1 MHVFISCYTQLHILG
16 CCHQLKKQ
24 NTEINMSFQTPITIS
39 DAIERIES
47 NKFLLPAIQREFIW
61 SHSKIE
67 WLFDSI
73 MRNYPISSFLL
84 WNVEES
90 TSKNYRF
97 YKFINEYRER
107 YKTHN
112 EEISTNG
119 INSFNA
125 VLDGQQRLTSLYLGL
140 KGSFGYKEYR
150 RKWEDTEWSIPT
162 RHLYLNISNE
172 LTEEEDGRIYEFSF
186 LEKDLTQERE
196 VYETEDKNWFKV
208 GAILNYSDDETF
220 DNFVE
225 EFENS
230 FSRKAIRQLRRTI
243 VEKPIINYFLEK
255 EQSLDKALNIFIRIN
270 SGGEPLNFSDLLM
283 SIAVANWTQKDA
295 RKEIH
300 KLVDT
305 VRDKGYSISKD
316 LVLKSFLYLHSKD
329 IKFRVTNFSKENA
342 KEFET
347 EWEQIRDAIL
357 STFDLIKSFGF
368 TDFTLTSKNAVI
380 PIIYYLYHKGI
391 YRDYSNKI
399 EFKQDRENIKKWLHI
414 VLIKRLFGGTS
425 DNVLSQM
432 RRAFTDNISET
443 KIKPEISNFPIDTIF
458 NHIRKDT
465 SVGEEFIEE
474 TLFTQIDNQYAFS
487 ILSLLYPNLDY
498 KNNNFHKDHVHPAST
513 YKNLSEEN
521 KEKYGW
527 RTFNSIYN
535 LQMLDANENMSKND
549 LNLKDWV
556 EKETNENNREQFL
569 NLHIIPNLDLSLDN
583 FSEYHE
589 KRKEILMD
597 KLKTLLN

>member
-1 MHVFISCYTQLHILG
+1 
-16 CCHQLKKQ
+16 
-24 NTEINMSFQTPITIS
+24 MSFQTPITIS
-39 DAIERIES
+39 DAIKKIES
-47 NKFLLPAIQREFIW
+47 NQFLLPAIQREFIW

-73 MRNYPISSFLL
+73 MRNYPISSFLF
-84 WNVEES
+84 WKVEEN

-119 INSFNA
+119 ISSFNA

-172 LTEEEDGRIYEFSF
+172 LTEEEDGRNYEFSF
-186 LEKDLTQERE
+186 LEKDQTKELDLY
-196 VYETEDKNWFKV
+196 VTEEKSWFKV
-208 GAILNYSDDETF
+208 GAILNYSDEETF

-225 EFENS
+225 EFDNA

-243 VEKPIINYFLEK
+243 VEKPIINYFLEE

-300 KLVDT
+300 KLVDS
-305 VRDKGYSISKD
+305 VRDKGYTISKD
-316 LVLKSFLYLHSKD
+316 LVLKSFLYLHSRD

-347 EWEQIRDAIL
+347 EWEQIRDTIL

-391 YRDYSNKI
+391 YRDYPNKI
-399 EFKQDRENIKKWLHI
+399 EFKEDRERIKKWLHI

-432 RRAFTDNISET
+432 RRTFTDNVSEI
-443 KIKPEISNFPIDTIF
+443 KIKSEIVTFPIDNIF

-474 TLFTQIDNQYAFS
+474 TLFTQMDNQYAFS

-513 YKNLSEEN
+513 YKKLSDEN

-527 RTFNSIYN
+527 HTFNSIYN
-535 LQMLDANENMSKND
+535 LQMLDANENMSKN
-549 LNLKDWV
+549 NLSLKEWV
-556 EKETNENNREQFL
+556 EKETNEYNKEQFL
-569 NLHIIPNLDLSLDN
+569 NLHIIPNIDFSLEN
-583 FSEYHE
+583 FDEYIE
-589 KRKEILMD
+589 KRKGILMER
-597 KLKTLLN
+597 LKTLLN

>member
-1 MHVFISCYTQLHILG
+1 
-16 CCHQLKKQ
+16 
-24 NTEINMSFQTPITIS
+24 MSFQTPITIS

-73 MRNYPISSFLL
+73 MRNYPISSFLF
-84 WNVEES
+84 WNVEEN

-150 RKWEDTEWSIPT
+150 RKWEDTERNIPT

-186 LEKDLTQERE
+186 LEKDLTQEHE
-196 VYETEDKNWFKV
+196 VYETDNKNWFKV

-225 EFENS
+225 EFDSS

-243 VEKPIINYFLEK
+243 LEKPIINYFLEK
-255 EQSLDKALNIFIRIN
+255 GQSIDKALNIFIRIN

-300 KLVDT
+300 KLVDS
-305 VRDKGYSISKD
+305 VREKGYYISKD
-316 LVLKSFLYLHSKD
+316 LILKSFLYLYSKD

-342 KEFET
+342 KEFEI

-380 PIIYYLYHKGI
+380 PIIYYLYHKEI
-391 YRDYSNKI
+391 YRDFSNKI
-399 EFKQDRENIKKWLHI
+399 EFQQDRENIKKWLHI

-425 DNVLSQM
+425 DNVLSQI
-432 RRAFTDNISET
+432 RRTFTDNVLET
-443 KIKPEISNFPIDTIF
+443 KIKSEIATFPIDTIF
-458 NHIRKDT
+458 NYIRKDT

-498 KNNNFHKDHVHPAST
+498 KNNNFHKDHVHPASI
-513 YKNLSEEN
+513 YDKLSDEN

-527 RTFNSIYN
+527 RTYNSIYN

-549 LNLKDWV
+549 LNLSDWV
-556 EKETNENNREQFL
+556 EKETNDTNKEQFL
-569 NLHIIPNLDLSLDN
+569 NLHIIPNVDLSLDN
-583 FSEYHE
+583 FSEYIE
-589 KRKEILMD
+589 QRKEILM
-597 KLKTLLN
+597 KRLKALLD

>member
-1 MHVFISCYTQLHILG
+1 
-16 CCHQLKKQ
+16 
-24 NTEINMSFQTPITIS
+24 MSFQTPITIS

-47 NKFLLPAIQREFIW
+47 NQFLLPAIQREFIW
-61 SHSKIE
+61 THSKIE

-73 MRNYPISSFLL
+73 MRNYPISSFLF
-84 WNVEES
+84 WKVEES

-107 YKTHN
+107 YRTHN

-172 LTEEEDGRIYEFSF
+172 LTEEEDGRIYEFTF
-186 LEKDLTQERE
+186 LEKSQTQEVE
-196 VYETEDKNWFKV
+196 VYKTDKKNWFKV
-208 GAILNYSDDETF
+208 GSILNYSDDETF

-225 EFENS
+225 EFDNK

-283 SIAVANWTQKDA
+283 SIAVANWSQKDA

-316 LVLKSFLYLHSKD
+316 LVLKSFLYLYSKD

-391 YRDYSNKI
+391 YRDYSTKI
-399 EFKQDRENIKKWLHI
+399 EFKQDRKNIKKWLHI
-414 VLIKRLFGGTS
+414 VFIKRLFGGTS

-432 RRAFTDNISET
+432 RKTFTNNVSEI
-443 KIKPEISNFPIDTIF
+443 KIKPEVTTFPIDNIF

-465 SVGEEFIEE
+465 SVGDEFLEE
-474 TLFTQIDNQYAFS
+474 TLFTQMDNKYAFS

-498 KNNNFHKDHVHPAST
+498 KNNNFHKDHVHPSST
-513 YKNLSEEN
+513 YKKLSEEN

-527 RTFNSIYN
+527 YTFNSIYN

-549 LNLKDWV
+549 LTLQEWV
-556 EKETNENNREQFL
+556 EKETDENNREQFL
-569 NLHIIPNLDLSLDN
+569 NLHIIPDVDLSLDN
-583 FSEYHE
+583 YSEYHE
-589 KRKEILMD
+589 KRKIILIE
-597 KLKTLLN
+597 KLKTILN

>member
-1 MHVFISCYTQLHILG
+1 
-16 CCHQLKKQ
+16 
-24 NTEINMSFQTPITIS
+24 MSFQTPITIS
-39 DAIERIES
+39 DAIKKIES
-47 NKFLLPAIQREFIW
+47 NQFLLPAIQREFIW

-73 MRNYPISSFLL
+73 MRNYPISSFLF
-84 WNVEES
+84 WKVEEN

-119 INSFNA
+119 ISSFNA

-172 LTEEEDGRIYEFSF
+172 LTEEEDGRNYEFSF
-186 LEKDLTQERE
+186 LEKDQTKELDIYVAEE
-196 VYETEDKNWFKV
+196 KSWFKV
-208 GAILNYSDDETF
+208 GAILNYSDEETF

-225 EFENS
+225 EFDNA

-243 VEKPIINYFLEK
+243 VEKPIINYFLEE

-300 KLVDT
+300 KLVDS

-316 LVLKSFLYLHSKD
+316 LVLKSFLYLHSRD

-347 EWEQIRDAIL
+347 EWEQIRDTIL

-399 EFKQDRENIKKWLHI
+399 EFKEDRERIKKWLHI

-425 DNVLSQM
+425 DNVLSQI
-432 RRAFTDNISET
+432 RRTFTDNVSEI
-443 KIKPEISNFPIDTIF
+443 KIKSEIVNFPIDNIF

-474 TLFTQIDNQYAFS
+474 TLFTQMDNQYAFS

-513 YKNLSEEN
+513 YKKLSEEN

-527 RTFNSIYN
+527 NTFNSIYN

-549 LNLKDWV
+549 LSLKEWV
-556 EKETNENNREQFL
+556 EKETNEDNKEQFL
-569 NLHIIPNLDLSLDN
+569 SLHIIPNIDLSLEN
-583 FSEYHE
+583 FSEYIE
-589 KRKEILMD
+589 KRKAILMD
-597 KLKTLLN
+597 RLKILLN

>member
-1 MHVFISCYTQLHILG
+1 
-16 CCHQLKKQ
+16 
-24 NTEINMSFQTPITIS
+24 MSFQTPITIS

-61 SHSKIE
+61 THSKIE

-73 MRNYPISSFLL
+73 MRNYPISSFLF

-97 YKFINEYRER
+97 YKFINEYRDR

-391 YRDYSNKI
+391 YRDFSNKI
-399 EFKQDRENIKKWLHI
+399 EYKQDRENIKKWLHI

-513 YKNLSEEN
+513 FGNLSEDN

-556 EKETNENNREQFL
+556 EKETNENNKEQFL
-569 NLHIIPNLDLSLDN
+569 NLHIIPNVDLTLEN

-589 KRKEILMD
+589 KRKEILMN

>member
-1 MHVFISCYTQLHILG
+1 
-16 CCHQLKKQ
+16 
-24 NTEINMSFQTPITIS
+24 MSFQIPITIS
-39 DAIERIES
+39 DAIARIES

-61 SHSKIE
+61 THSKIE

-73 MRNYPISSFLL
+73 MRNYPISSFLF

-391 YRDYSNKI
+391 YRDFSNKI

-432 RRAFTDNISET
+432 RRAFTDNISEN

-513 YKNLSEEN
+513 FGNLSEEN

-556 EKETNENNREQFL
+556 NKETDENNKEQFL
-569 NLHIIPNLDLSLDN
+569 NLHIIPNVDLTLEN

>member
-1 MHVFISCYTQLHILG
+1 
-16 CCHQLKKQ
+16 
-24 NTEINMSFQTPITIS
+24 MSFQTPITIS

-61 SHSKIE
+61 THSKIE

-73 MRNYPISSFLL
+73 MRNYPISSFLF

-119 INSFNA
+119 IKSFNA

-172 LTEEEDGRIYEFSF
+172 LTKEEDGRIYEFSF
-186 LEKDLTQERE
+186 LEKDLTKELE
-196 VYETEDKNWFKV
+196 IYETEDKNWFKV
-208 GAILNYSDDETF
+208 GAILNYLDEDNF

-225 EFENS
+225 EFDNK

-347 EWEQIRDAIL
+347 EWEQIRDAVL

-380 PIIYYLYHKGI
+380 PIIYYLYQKGI
-391 YRDYSNKI
+391 YRDFSNKI

-432 RRAFTDNISET
+432 RRAFTDNISEN
-443 KIKPEISNFPIDTIF
+443 KIKSEISNFPIDTIF

-465 SVGEEFIEE
+465 IVGEEFIEE

-487 ILSLLYPNLDY
+487 ILSILYPNLDY

-513 YKNLSEEN
+513 FGNLSEEN

-556 EKETNENNREQFL
+556 DKETNENNKEQFL
-569 NLHIIPNLDLSLDN
+569 NLHIIPNVDLTIEN

-597 KLKTLLN
+597 KLKILLN

>member
-1 MHVFISCYTQLHILG
+1 
-16 CCHQLKKQ
+16 
-24 NTEINMSFQTPITIS
+24 MSFQTPITIS
-39 DAIERIES
+39 DAIKKIES

-61 SHSKIE
+61 THSKIE

-73 MRNYPISSFLL
+73 MRNYPISSFLF

-186 LEKDLTQERE
+186 LKKDLTKELE
-196 VYETEDKNWFKV
+196 IYKTEDKNWFKV
-208 GAILNYSDDETF
+208 GAILNYSDEDNF

-225 EFENS
+225 EFDNK

-305 VRDKGYSISKD
+305 IRDKGYSISKD
-316 LVLKSFLYLHSKD
+316 LILKSFLYLHSKD

-347 EWEQIRDAIL
+347 EWEKIRDAIL
-357 STFDLIKSFGF
+357 STFELIKSFGF
-368 TDFTLTSKNAVI
+368 TDFTLTSKNSVI

-391 YRDYSNKI
+391 YRDFSNKI
-399 EFKQDRENIKKWLHI
+399 EFKQERENIKKWLHV

-443 KIKPEISNFPIDTIF
+443 KIKPKITSFPIDTIF

-474 TLFTQIDNQYAFS
+474 TLLTQIDNQYAFS

-498 KNNNFHKDHVHPAST
+498 KNNNFHKDHMHPAST
-513 YKNLSEEN
+513 FGNLSEEN

-527 RTFNSIYN
+527 RAFNSIYN

-569 NLHIIPNLDLSLDN
+569 NLHIIPNVDLTLEN
-583 FSEYHE
+583 FSEFHE
-589 KRKEILMD
+589 KRKEILMN

>member
-1 MHVFISCYTQLHILG
+1 
-16 CCHQLKKQ
+16 
-24 NTEINMSFQTPITIS
+24 MSFQTPITIS

-61 SHSKIE
+61 THSKIE

-73 MRNYPISSFLL
+73 MRNYPISSFLF

-97 YKFINEYRER
+97 YKFINEYRDR

-196 VYETEDKNWFKV
+196 VYETEDKSWFKV

-347 EWEQIRDAIL
+347 EWEQIRDAVL

-391 YRDYSNKI
+391 YRDFSNKI

-443 KIKPEISNFPIDTIF
+443 KIKSEISNFPINTIF

-465 SVGEEFIEE
+465 SVGDEFIEE
-474 TLFTQIDNQYAFS
+474 ILFTQIDNQYSFS

-513 YKNLSEEN
+513 FGSLSEDN

-556 EKETNENNREQFL
+556 DKETNENNREQFL
-569 NLHIIPNLDLSLDN
+569 NLHIIPNVDLTLDN

-589 KRKEILMD
+589 KRKEILME
-597 KLKTLLN
+597 KLTTLLN

>member
-1 MHVFISCYTQLHILG
+1 
-16 CCHQLKKQ
+16 
-24 NTEINMSFQTPITIS
+24 MSFQTPITIS

-61 SHSKIE
+61 THSKIE

-73 MRNYPISSFLL
+73 MRNYPISSFLF
-84 WNVEES
+84 WNVEER

-186 LEKDLTQERE
+186 LERDLTLELE

-329 IKFRVTNFSKENA
+329 IKFRVTNFSKDNA

-432 RRAFTDNISET
+432 RRAFTDNILET

-513 YKNLSEEN
+513 FGKLSEDN

-556 EKETNENNREQFL
+556 EKETNENSKEQFL
-569 NLHIIPNLDLSLDN
+569 NLHIIPNVDLTLEN

-597 KLKTLLN
+597 KLKILLS

>member
-1 MHVFISCYTQLHILG
+1 KGGEHFKQQAQKKVRVQNAQRGFCRSNRKSGH
-16 CCHQLKKQ
+16 CCVYDL
-24 NTEINMSFQTPITIS
+24 N
-39 DAIERIES
+39 
-47 NKFLLPAIQREFIW
+47 PA
-61 SHSKIE
+61 
-67 WLFDSI
+67 
-73 MRNYPISSFLL
+73 
-84 WNVEES
+84 
-90 TSKNYRF
+90 
-97 YKFINEYRER
+97 
-107 YKTHN
+107 
-112 EEISTNG
+112 
-119 INSFNA
+119 
-125 VLDGQQRLTSLYLGL
+125 
-140 KGSFGYKEYR
+140 
-150 RKWEDTEWSIPT
+150 
-162 RHLYLNISNE
+162 
-172 LTEEEDGRIYEFSF
+172 
-186 LEKDLTQERE
+186 
-196 VYETEDKNWFKV
+196 
-208 GAILNYSDDETF
+208 SDDETF

-243 VEKPIINYFLEK
+243 VEKPIINFFLEK

-305 VRDKGYSISKD
+305 IRDKGYSISKD
-316 LVLKSFLYLHSKD
+316 LILKSFLYLHSKD

-347 EWEQIRDAIL
+347 EWERIRDAIL

-399 EFKQDRENIKKWLHI
+399 EYKQDRESIKKWLHI
-414 VLIKRLFGGTS
+414 VLIKRIFGGTS

-443 KIKPEISNFPIDTIF
+443 KIKTEISNFPIDTIF

-513 YKNLSEEN
+513 FGNLSEDN

-527 RTFNSIYN
+527 ITFNSIYN

-556 EKETNENNREQFL
+556 DKETNENNKEQFL
-569 NLHIIPNLDLSLDN
+569 NLHIIPNVDLTLEN

>member
-1 MHVFISCYTQLHILG
+1 
-16 CCHQLKKQ
+16 
-24 NTEINMSFQTPITIS
+24 MSFQTPITIS
-39 DAIERIES
+39 DAIKKIES

-73 MRNYPISSFLL
+73 MRNYPISSFLF
-84 WNVEES
+84 WKVEEN

-97 YKFINEYRER
+97 YKFINEYRDR

-119 INSFNA
+119 ISSFNA

-172 LTEEEDGRIYEFSF
+172 LTEEEDGRNYEFSF
-186 LEKDLTQERE
+186 LEKDQTRE
-196 VYETEDKNWFKV
+196 LELYVTEEKIWFKV
-208 GAILNYSDDETF
+208 GAILNYSDEETF

-225 EFENS
+225 EFDNA

-243 VEKPIINYFLEK
+243 VEKPIINYFLEE

-300 KLVDT
+300 KLVDS

-316 LVLKSFLYLHSKD
+316 LVLKSFLYLHSRD

-347 EWEQIRDAIL
+347 EWEQIRDTIL

-391 YRDYSNKI
+391 YRDFSNKI
-399 EFKQDRENIKKWLHI
+399 EFKEDRERIKKWLHI

-432 RRAFTDNISET
+432 RRTFTDNVLEI
-443 KIKPEISNFPIDTIF
+443 KIKSEIVTFPIDNIF

-474 TLFTQIDNQYAFS
+474 TLFTQMDNQYAFS

-513 YKNLSEEN
+513 YKKLSEEN

-527 RTFNSIYN
+527 HTFNSIYN
-535 LQMLDANENMSKND
+535 LQMLDANENMSKKD
-549 LNLKDWV
+549 LSLKEWV
-556 EKETNENNREQFL
+556 EKEINEDNKERFL
-569 NLHIIPNLDLSLDN
+569 NLHIIPNIDFSLEN
-583 FSEYHE
+583 FSEYIE
-589 KRKEILMD
+589 KRKGILMER
-597 KLKTLLN
+597 LKTLLN